1 MSEGPGGPQGATAG
15 GTLAMRMLSQQAM
28 VASQMKRAANDKAI
42 AQMLAAKKSGP
53 PAARLG
59 DEIQHKSFLGAL
71 AGAVLGAIVTIAE
84 GCLIMAACATGP
96 YALVLVPALM
106 YASYKASDYV
116 EEKQNQLESWINS
129 FCDTD
134 GAINTGSENVNI
146 NGKPAARAA
155 VTLPPPPPPGAI
167 PEIPQGEPSW
177 GDIATDLLE
186 SAAEKAVP
194 LAKAWGNA
202 VITLT
207 ESNAG
212 FMDRVSAGASLLFP
226 AGPVLMEFA
235 TMVGGRGEIKKDVDF
250 PEAGE
255 DTALCDK
262 ENKPP
267 RIAQGSSNVFINNQ
281 PAARK
286 GDKLECSAAIVEGS
300 PDVFIG
306 GEQVTYLD
314 IQPEFPPWQRMILGG
329 ITIAS
334 YLLPPAGLLGK
345 LGNLAKLGK
354 LGNLLGKSGKL
365 LGAKLGALLGKTGK
379 SLKSIAN
386 KVIRWVTDP
395 VDPVTGAYCDERTD
409 FTLGQTLP
417 LSFTRFHSSVLPL
430 HGLTGVGWSDSWS
443 EYAWVREQGNR
454 VDIISLGATLNFAF
468 DGESDTAVTLV
479 LQWTRY
485 GDAFTQPEQRALLFK
500 RAAAAQQAGLK
511 LIVGLNAD
519 PEFFMHQKQSSAA
532 LESYLNRLLAADLQQ
547 ARLWSAAPGVTPA
560 GWYISAEIDDLNWRS
575 EAARQ
580 PLLTWLNNEQR
591 LISDVS
597 AKPVYI
603 SSFFAGNM
611 SPDGYR
617 QLLEHVKATG
627 VNVWVQDGS
636 GVDKL
641 TAEQRERYL
650 QASADCQSS
659 APASGIVY
667 ELFVAGKGKTFTAKP
682 KPDAEIASLLAK
694 RSSCGKDTLYFS
706 LRYLPVAHGILEY

>member
-134 GAINTGSENVNI
+134 GTINTGSENVNI

-409 FTLGQTLP
+409 FNDQTWSRFTYDEQGRCVNVTGAEGYYNATLDYGDGCTTVTDGKGTHRYYYDPDGNILREEAPDGSTTTYEWDEFHHLLARHSPAGRVEKFEYNAALGQLSRYTAADGAEWLYRYDERGLLSNITDPAGQTWTQQCDERGLPVSLVSPQGEETRLAYTAQGLLSGIFRQDERRLGIEYDHHNRPETLTDVMGREHHTEYSGHDLP
-417 LSFTRFHSSVLPL
+417 VKMRGPGGQSV
-430 HGLTGVGWSDSWS
+430 
-443 EYAWVREQGNR
+443 R
-454 VDIISLGATLNFAF
+454 
-468 DGESDTAVTLV
+468 
-479 LQWTRY
+479 LQWQQHHKLSGIERAGTGAEGFRY
-485 GDAFTQPEQRALLFK
+485 DRHG
-500 RAAAAQQAGLK
+500 
-511 LIVGLNAD
+511 N
-519 PEFFMHQKQSSAA
+519 
-532 LESYLNRLLAADLQQ
+532 LLAYTDGTRTRAGNWT
-547 ARLWSAAPGVTPA
+547 RKPTPA
-560 GWYISAEIDDLNWRS
+560 CCMR
-575 EAARQ
+575 
-580 PLLTWLNNEQR
+580 
-591 LISDVS
+591 
-597 AKPVYI
+597 
-603 SSFFAGNM
+603 
-611 SPDGYR
+611 
-617 QLLEHVKATG
+617 
-627 VNVWVQDGS
+627 GS
-636 GVDKL
+636 GGMRNRGCAI
-641 TAEQRERYL
+641 TG
-650 QASADCQSS
+650 
-659 APASGIVY
+659 SGITSRR
-667 ELFVAGKGKTFTAKP
+667 AGCTW
-682 KPDAEIASLLAK
+682 
-694 RSSCGKDTLYFS
+694 
-706 LRYLPVAHGILEY
+706 